1 MNCEL
6 HSYNKIDF
14 LLTCEVSVVAGHD
27 GVLLPLGDVLSV
39 PLANAGAAS
48 IGKDDAPKLPH
59 SVSMVALICSL
70 PGVM

>member
-1 MNCEL
+1 MNCEF

-14 LLTCEVSVVAGHD
+14 LLTCEVSVVASHD